1 MTSATIQLRVDSTLR
16 DDAQLVCNR
25 LGMDLT
31 TAIRVFLNQL
41 VADNGLPFRP
51 VTDPFYSPANMR
63 HLKRLHDDY
72 LAAKN
77 IVPHDLI
84 EDDRK

>member
-1 MTSATIQLRVDSTLR
+1 MTLTTIQLRVDQNLR
-16 DDAQLVCNR
+16 DNAQIICNQ

-41 VADNGLPFRP
+41 VTEKGLPFQP
-51 VTDPFYSPANMR
+51 KTDPFYSPSNLA

-72 LAAKN
+72 LAGRN
-77 IVPHDLI
+77 IVTRDLLK
-84 EDDRK
+84 D